1 MFSNMLTRANMDIR
15 EYRADVYCATQNIPD
30 DTEARVERLFQ
41 KYKAI
46 FSTKLTR
53 IPPGVVPPDSSHL
66 NLMHSHQ

>member
-1 MFSNMLTRANMDIR
+1 MLARANMAIR
-15 EYRADVYCATQNIPD
+15 EYRADVYYATQNIPD

-53 IPPGVVPPDSSHL
+53 RPPGVVPPDASHL
-66 NLMHSHQ
+66 NLMQSHQ